1 MAKHK
6 TFDALKVSLNS
17 RIKLAVSPIYMAQYG
32 NKAAQLVKDRTR
44 LGFGVSEEG
53 APREALEPLSDSYKK
68 QRAGEIAF
76 AKTKEGKLYAFKPK
90 SPPKLSSFTSVG
102 KSNLTNTGQM
112 LDNIKLKSVS
122 TGRATLHITGKR
134 DGSKLTNDEVAGFV
148 SEKRPFFHLSKTELK
163 QIALLFQSVLRKIIS
178 SLD

>member
-6 TFDALKVSLNS
+6 TFDALKVSLDS
-17 RIKLAVSPIYMAQYG
+17 RIKLAVSPVYMAQYG
-32 NKAAQLVKDRTR
+32 NKAAELVKNRTR
-44 LGFGVSEEG
+44 LGFGVPKEG
-53 APREALEPLSDSYKK
+53 APREALDPLSDSYKK

-76 AKTKEGKLYAFKPK
+76 AKNKQGMTYSYIPTNPK
-90 SPPKLSSFTSVG
+90 TLSSETTPA

-112 LDNIKLKSVS
+112 LNNIKLKSVS
-122 TGRATLHITGKR
+122 TGRATIHITGKR
-134 DGSKLTNDEVAGFV
+134 DDSDLTNDQVAGFV
-148 SEKRPFFHLSKTELK
+148 SEKRPFFQLSKTELK